1 MQSPGVSAQCSVRS
15 GRWSRSGESWTLHCT
30 KQQRRAARTRLS
42 TFCMETQCPTR
53 RTLAGHRRSFA
64 VDGGC
69 GRPATTART
78 AGGVRCTF
86 QRMAATPTPL
96 SCSWHGRR
104 RWMRRMAAGASPLRL
119 SVDGRLLS
127 AVLGGRRAAGEGC
140 RRWTALHCAACKGR
154 TNAIA
159 ALLAAGA
166 DESAKNNGGHV
177 PLDIVPQTT
186 AAGAQFGPRW
196 QWRRAGTPQ
205 RRRQRATGRLWHT
218 RTLLPWCTPAGGASS
233 IALRSRWRTHGVATW
248 PEPEHLLRP
257 YR

>member
-1 MQSPGVSAQCSVRS
+1 MIEHLLHGNAMPDAQNVGGSSPLLCRRWRLRAAGHDCPHC
-15 GRWSRSGESWTLHCT
+15 RWSALHFS
-30 KQQRRAARTRLS
+30 A
-42 TFCMETQCPTR
+42 
-53 RTLAGHRRSFA
+53 
-64 VDGGC
+64 DGGHVDAIQLLLARKAPLDAKD
-69 GRPATTART
+69 GGGWVPA
-78 AGGVRCTF
+78 
-86 QRMAATPTPL
+86 PSL
-96 SCSWHGRR
+96 RR
-104 RWMRRMAAGASPLRL
+104 
-119 SVDGRLLS
+119 RLLS

-186 AAGAQFGPRW
+186 AAGAQFGLRW

-205 RRRQRATGRLWHT
+205 RRRQRATERLWHT
-218 RTLLPWCTPAGGASS
+218 RTLLPWCTAAGGASS

-248 PEPEHLLRP
+248 PETEHLLRP